1 MKHKFGHKVMGKT
14 ALILGT
20 AIASLAVAMPTTAA
34 AQDVEVSAGVDYVTE
49 YVFRGVSL
57 ADEAWQPYIEAGF
70 GDFTVGVWA
79 SLAAGEGSDDIDEVD
94 LYASYS
100 LPVGEGYSVDLGAT
114 YYHYPA
120 GGGLFETE
128 DGAAGTYEI
137 FGSVGFDLPL
147 EPSITAFYDLTL
159 EAFTVEGGIAHS
171 LPLGEMLS
179 VDLGASAGL
188 VDGDGF
194 SYEYGSASA
203 ALSVP
208 LGESASGYVGANLAL
223 SSEDSLNFKELLA
236 GGGRSDH
243 VWLGV
248 GVSTSF

>member
-1 MKHKFGHKVMGKT
+1 MKTIFGKKAMRKASILLGAA
-14 ALILGT
+14 ALPITL
-20 AIASLAVAMPTTAA
+20 AMPNTAA
-34 AQDVEVSAGVDYVTE
+34 AQDVALSAGVDYVTE

-57 ADEAWQPYIEAGF
+57 ADEAWQPYVEAGF
-70 GDFTVGVWA
+70 GNFTAGVWA
-79 SLAAGEGSDDIDEVD
+79 SLAMGEGSDDIDEID
-94 LYASYS
+94 FYASYS

-128 DGAAGTYEI
+128 DGAAGTYEV
-137 FGSVGFDLPL
+137 FGSVGFDAPL
-147 EPSITAFYDLTL
+147 SPSLTAFYDLTL
-159 EAFTVEGGIAHS
+159 EAFTIEGGVSHS
-171 LPLGEMLS
+171 LPLGEVLS

-203 ALSVP
+203 ALTAP
-208 LGESASGYVGANLAL
+208 LGEKATGYVGANLAL

-248 GVSTSF
+248 GISTSF